1 MYRGGEK
8 KGRVGRAWIKGTRQG
23 QIGRESTEGEM
34 FESGLLRD
42 LHLQGQT
49 EAEEKGKRLRK
60 ERQREKLVKK
70 RHVKVG
76 IRGSA
81 FHE

>member
-1 MYRGGEK
+1 
-8 KGRVGRAWIKGTRQG
+8 
-23 QIGRESTEGEM
+23 M

-42 LHLQGQT
+42 LHLQGQA

-76 IRGSA
+76 ISGVSIS
-81 FHE
+81 

>member
-1 MYRGGEK
+1 
-8 KGRVGRAWIKGTRQG
+8 
-23 QIGRESTEGEM
+23 M

-42 LHLQGQT
+42 LHLQGQA

-60 ERQREKLVKK
+60 ERQSEKLVKK

-76 IRGSA
+76 ISGVSIS
-81 FHE
+81 